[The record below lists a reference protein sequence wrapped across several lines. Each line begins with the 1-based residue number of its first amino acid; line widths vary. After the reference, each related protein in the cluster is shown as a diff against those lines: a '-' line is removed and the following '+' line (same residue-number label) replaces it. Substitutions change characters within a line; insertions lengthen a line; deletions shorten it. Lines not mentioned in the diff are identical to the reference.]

1 MSAAEEIKERLDVV
15 DVISAYVPLRK
26 SGRIYKALC
35 PFHQEKTPSFVVY
48 PDTGTWRCFGAC
60 GTGGDIFAFVMKREN
75 VDFREALEIMARK
88 AGVSLV
94 AAGSTPSPHDQHIDR
109 LREISYSAAIYFH
122 NQLRQSAQG
131 QDARDYLDKRGFDNP
146 TIDSFLLGYA
156 PDSWDGLLRTLHEKN
171 YQTDD
176 ILAAGLIIE
185 RQHEQTGRVS
195 TYDRFRHRVMIPI
208 RDVQGHVIGFGARAL
223 RSDQQPKYLNS
234 PQSPLFD
241 KSSVLFGLD
250 AAHKAI
256 RARDQAIIVE
266 GYMDVLA
273 CHQFGETNVVASMG
287 TALTEPQLKSLK
299 RYTNTFIL
307 ALDADTAGQAAT
319 LRGIEQARE
328 SLDRE
333 WVPTLS
339 AIGLVQHE
347 ARLAADL
354 RIMTLPEGQDPD
366 DVVRAAPERWRALV
380 QSARPAVDYFFDL
393 VRRDLDLS
401 TAQGKS
407 EAVDRLAPLIREV
420 ANEVQR
426 AHYVQQLARLIQTD
440 ERTVERLVLQRR
452 PPAAA
457 SRQAVRIMQ
466 PPDDLEDAEPSEVDQ
481 AGKAGSPPINKRPVA
496 GAGKGLTSSPATH
509 SLALLVLHPDLLPDL
524 QTELARLGMGP
535 IDEDDFGQSEERA
548 ICSALLAGRIGSDGE
563 WPDAD
568 TSVAPLLAKLRS
580 FGHRWPKL
588 SRQELLKDAVDSV
601 LRLRIDALKSRS
613 RLLSSLARD
622 AKSEPDP
629 AEVLAYRQ
637 ILNELKV
644 QLHVLEQAL
653 NNRTYAGRRQTA
665 PSL

>member
-60 GTGGDIFAFVMKREN
+60 GTGGDIFAFVMKRES
-75 VDFREALEIMARK
+75 VDFREALEILARK

-94 AAGSTPSPHDQHIDR
+94 AAGATPSPHDQHINR
-109 LREISYSAAIYFH
+109 LREISYSAAVYFH

-131 QDARDYLDKRGFDNP
+131 QDARDYLAKRGFDDP

-156 PDSWDGLLRTLHEKN
+156 SDSWDGLLRTLHEKN
-171 YQTDD
+171 YQTED

-287 TALTEPQLKSLK
+287 TALTEPQLKLLK
-299 RYTNTFIL
+299 RYTDTFIL

-457 SRQAVRIMQ
+457 QRQAVRLVQ
-466 PPDDLEDAEPSEVDQ
+466 PPDDLDDAEPSEGDQ
-481 AGKAGSPPINKRPVA
+481 VGKAGRPPVNKRPPA

-535 IDEDDFGQSEERA
+535 IDEDDFSQSEERV
-548 ICSALLAGRIGSDGE
+548 ICSALLAGRIGSDGD
-563 WPDAD
+563 WPEAD
-568 TSVAPLLAKLRS
+568 TSVAPLLARLKS
-580 FGHRWPKL
+580 FGQRWPKL
-588 SRQELLKDAVDSV
+588 SRQELLKDAVNSV
-601 LRLRIDALKSRS
+601 LRLRIDALNSRA
-613 RLLSSLARD
+613 RLLPSLARD
-622 AKSEPDP
+622 AESEGHP
-629 AEVLAYRQ
+629 AEALAYLQ
-637 ILNELKV
+637 LQNDLSQHLLILKRT
-644 QLHVLEQAL
+644 L
-653 NNRTYAGRRQTA
+653 NVRTYAGRRQTA

>member
-75 VDFREALEIMARK
+75 VDFREALEILARK

-94 AAGSTPSPHDQHIDR
+94 AAGSVPSPHDQTIDR
-109 LREISYSAAIYFH
+109 LREISYSAAVYFH

-131 QDARDYLDKRGFDNP
+131 QDARDYLDKRGFDAP

-156 PDSWDGLLRTLHEKN
+156 SDSWDGLLRTLHEKN
-171 YQTDD
+171 YQTED

-223 RSDQQPKYLNS
+223 RSDQQPKYLNT

-287 TALTEPQLKSLK
+287 TALTEQQLKLLK
-299 RYTNTFIL
+299 RYTDTFIL

-366 DVVRAAPERWRALV
+366 DVVRAAPDRWRSLV
-380 QSARPAVDYFFDL
+380 ESARPAVDYFFDL
-393 VRRDLDLS
+393 VRRDLDLN

-457 SRQAVRIMQ
+457 SRQTVRPVQ
-466 PPDDLEDAEPSEVDQ
+466 PPDDLDDAEPAE
-481 AGKAGSPPINKRPVA
+481 AGGPPVNKRPGAA
-496 GAGKGLTSSPATH
+496 GTSKSLTSSPATH
-509 SLALLVLHPDLLPDL
+509 SLALLVLHPDLLPYL
-524 QTELARLGMGP
+524 QAELARIGLGP
-535 IDEDDFGQSEERA
+535 LDEDDFGQSEERA
-548 ICSALLAGRIGSDGE
+548 ICSALLAGRIGNDGE

-568 TSVAPLLAKLRS
+568 TTVAPLLARLKS
-580 FGHRWPKL
+580 FGRRWPGL

-601 LRLRIDALKSRS
+601 LRLRLDALNSRT
-613 RLLSSLARD
+613 RLLPSLERD
-622 AKSEPDP
+622 AMSEGHP
-629 AEVLAYRQ
+629 AEALAFRQ
-637 ILNELKV
+637 IHNELRV
-644 QLHVLEQAL
+644 QRHMLEQAL
-653 NNRTYAGRRQTA
+653 NIRTYAGRRQTA

>member
-1 MSAAEEIKERLDVV
+1 M
-15 DVISAYVPLRK
+15 
-26 SGRIYKALC
+26 
-35 PFHQEKTPSFVVY
+35 
-48 PDTGTWRCFGAC
+48 
-60 GTGGDIFAFVMKREN
+60 
-75 VDFREALEIMARK
+75 
-88 AGVSLV
+88 
-94 AAGSTPSPHDQHIDR
+94 
-109 LREISYSAAIYFH
+109 
-122 NQLRQSAQG
+122 
-131 QDARDYLDKRGFDNP
+131 
-146 TIDSFLLGYA
+146 
-156 PDSWDGLLRTLHEKN
+156 HEKN
-171 YQTDD
+171 YQTED

-287 TALTEPQLKSLK
+287 TALTEPQLKLLK
-299 RYTNTFIL
+299 RYTDTFIL

-366 DVVRAAPERWRALV
+366 DVVRAAPDRWRALV

-452 PPAAA
+452 QPAAA
-457 SRQAVRIMQ
+457 QRQAVRLVQ
-466 PPDDLEDAEPSEVDQ
+466 PPDDLDDAEPAEVGGKVGSQPVNKRPAAARQGPDIESGHPQ
-481 AGKAGSPPINKRPVA
+481 PGLAGAPSRSPAGSPDGTGSTRN
-496 GAGKGLTSSPATH
+496 GA
-509 SLALLVLHPDLLPDL
+509 
-524 QTELARLGMGP
+524 
-535 IDEDDFGQSEERA
+535 
-548 ICSALLAGRIGSDGE
+548 
-563 WPDAD
+563 
-568 TSVAPLLAKLRS
+568 
-580 FGHRWPKL
+580 
-588 SRQELLKDAVDSV
+588 
-601 LRLRIDALKSRS
+601 
-613 RLLSSLARD
+613 
-622 AKSEPDP
+622 
-629 AEVLAYRQ
+629 
-637 ILNELKV
+637 
-644 QLHVLEQAL
+644 
-653 NNRTYAGRRQTA
+653 NRRG
-665 PSL
+665 

>member
-1 MSAAEEIKERLDVV
+1 MSAVEEIKERLDVV

-35 PFHQEKTPSFVVY
+35 PFHQEKTPSFVVF
-48 PDTGTWRCFGAC
+48 PDSGTWRCFGAC
-60 GTGGDIFAFVMKREN
+60 GTGGDVFAFVMKREN
-75 VDFREALEIMARK
+75 VDFREALEILARK
-88 AGVSLV
+88 AGVTLV
-94 AAGSTPSPHDQHIDR
+94 AAGSAPSAHDQYLDR
-109 LREISYSAAIYFH
+109 LREISYSAAVYFH
-122 NQLRQSAQG
+122 NLLRQSAQG
-131 QDARDYLDKRGFDNP
+131 QDARDYLAKRGFDDP

-156 PDSWDGLLRTLHEKN
+156 SDSWDGLLRTLHEKN
-171 YQTDD
+171 YQTED

-223 RSDQQPKYLNS
+223 RSDQQPKYLNT

-250 AAHKAI
+250 AAHKSI
-256 RARDQAIIVE
+256 RGRDQAIIVE

-273 CHQFGETNVVASMG
+273 CHQYGETNVVASMG
-287 TALTEPQLKSLK
+287 TALTESQLKLLK
-299 RYTNTFIL
+299 RYTDTFIL

-333 WVPTLS
+333 WVPTLT
-339 AIGLVQHE
+339 AIGLVKHE

-366 DVVRAAPERWRALV
+366 DVVRSAPDKWRALV
-380 QSARPAVDYFFDL
+380 ESARPAVDYFFDL
-393 VRRDLDLS
+393 VRRDLDLN

-452 PPAAA
+452 PSVAAP
-457 SRQAVRIMQ
+457 RQAVRPVQ
-466 PPDDLEDAEPSEVDQ
+466 PPDDLDDAEPPES
-481 AGKAGSPPINKRPVA
+481 GRSPARKKSA
-496 GAGKGLTSSPATH
+496 GAVDKGLTSSPASH

-524 QTELARLGMGP
+524 QAELARIGMGP
-535 IDEDDFGQSEERA
+535 LDEDDFGQSEERA
-548 ICSALLAGRIGSDGE
+548 ICSALLGGRIGNDGE

-568 TSVAPLLAKLRS
+568 ATVAPLLGRLRT
-580 FGHRWPKL
+580 FGRRWPGL

-601 LRLRIDALKSRS
+601 LRLRIDALSGRA
-613 RLLSSLARD
+613 RLLPSLARD
-622 AKSEPDP
+622 AESEGHS
-629 AEVLAYRQ
+629 AEALVYRQ
-637 ILNELKV
+637 LLRDLSQHRLI
-644 QLHVLEQAL
+644 LEQTL
-653 NNRTYAGRRQTA
+653 NVRTYSGRRQTA